1 MNDERDHYLIRKT
14 LPDVNK
20 IFRVFYLQMFV
31 QSDFSLWSTETPPG
45 GHYEDACEIW
55 LWVCI
60 HLFFFLFFFFCPT
73 YIYLKKKKKS
83 FSFFFCPDKKMRSF
97 YIFMYHFFHYFS
109 VKFNT
114 ELMCRCKQNW
124 NLGNFFNVVRSFV
137 LKVGNTQEADICPE
151 NSDESYDVF
160 LLSKFKINNSRKLTF
175 FGFTQQCYWLNKIKI
190 LKKRDRWYEL
200 DYKSTDAWKEGRLH
214 KSTRGPQRE

>member
-1 MNDERDHYLIRKT
+1 MKMHVKFGFESASI
-14 LPDVNK
+14 
-20 IFRVFYLQMFV
+20 
-31 QSDFSLWSTETPPG
+31 
-45 GHYEDACEIW
+45 
-55 LWVCI
+55 
-60 HLFFFLFFFFCPT
+60 FFFFCPT

-83 FSFFFCPDKKMRSF
+83 FSLFFFCPDKKMRSF

-151 NSDESYDVF
+151 NSDESYEVF

>member
-1 MNDERDHYLIRKT
+1 MHTRSLVLEMNDERDHYLIRKT

-73 YIYLKKKKKS
+73 YIYLKKKEKV
-83 FSFFFCPDKKMRSF
+83 FLYSFFAQIKRWDLF
-97 YIFMYHFFHYFS
+97 IFLCITFFIIL
-109 VKFNT
+109 VLN
-114 ELMCRCKQNW
+114 LIQNW
-124 NLGNFFNVVRSFV
+124 C
-137 LKVGNTQEADICPE
+137 VGA
-151 NSDESYDVF
+151 
-160 LLSKFKINNSRKLTF
+160 
-175 FGFTQQCYWLNKIKI
+175 NKIEI
-190 LKKRDRWYEL
+190 LEISLMWCAPL
-200 DYKSTDAWKEGRLH
+200 F
-214 KSTRGPQRE
+214 